1 MPRLVGVPGEFRSMQ
16 PSRVLAACGPDFDWP
31 VSRGVRFP
39 RLGRRHL
46 SPDVQSATVRVRRRK
61 GSPGANDA
69 QSTWAVKRQDSRS
82 RRDSAT
88 RTYVARGWA
97 QQRQSTSMAYIRA
110 YMAADIS
117 MAYIRAYMAADILY
131 TGGALVSY
139 RWIGGSKSTGLS
151 SMRSFRCWS
160 TERHRDLRRRVSARS
175 DERTGIV

>member
-110 YMAADIS
+110 YMAADI
-117 MAYIRAYMAADILY
+117 LY

-175 DERTGIV
+175 DERPGIV